1 MQINDKYMQHVLRTM
16 TVQD

>member
-1 MQINDKYMQHVLRTM
+1 MQINDKYMQHVLRTK